1 MVRIGVSFDGFS
13 PLRESVAFAKEAE
26 EAGAASLWMA
36 EHLGY
41 REAILS
47 AMACAAATKRTMVF
61 PTAVSPY
68 LRHPMAVAMAM
79 ATLAEAAPGRTGIAV
94 GVGNP
99 LFLQESGILLEKPL
113 RVVREYV
120 ECLKALWTGE
130 PVHSD
135 GGTFRLAGARMAFR
149 PPEPVPVYLAPIRE
163 GMLRLAGRAAD
174 GVVLSSG
181 ITVEYTVRS
190 LALVAEGAKEA
201 GRDPA
206 SVQPASYLMTSVSR
220 EKNTAYAA
228 VRTKLAFLLRNKYLE
243 ENIRASGITFDQGA
257 IIRAVARRD
266 LEEASRLVP
275 DEAIEAFTVSGAPRD
290 CLDRMEAYRKAGLD
304 ELVLVMTGAPGDRKL
319 ALTLIKEFGSP

>member
-13 PLRESVAFAKEAE
+13 PLRESIAFAKEAE
-26 EAGAASLWMA
+26 VAGAASLWMA

-47 AMACAAATKRTMVF
+47 AMACAAATKRAMVF

-68 LRHPMAVAMAM
+68 LRHPMAAAMAM
-79 ATLAEAAPGRTGIAV
+79 ATLAEAAPGRAGIAV

-99 LFLQESGILLEKPL
+99 LFLQESGILPEKPL
-113 RVVREYV
+113 RAVREYV

-130 PVHSD
+130 PVRCD

-149 PPEPVPVYLAPIRE
+149 PPAPVPVYLAPIRE
-163 GMLRLAGRAAD
+163 GMLRLAGRVAD

-181 ITVEYTVRS
+181 ITVEYAARS
-190 LALVAEGAKEA
+190 LARVAEGAKKA

-206 SVQPASYLMTSVSR
+206 SVQPASYLLTSVSR
-220 EKNTAYAA
+220 ERKTAYEA

-275 DEAIEAFTVSGAPRD
+275 DEAIEGFTVSGAPRD
-290 CLDRMEAYRKAGLD
+290 CLDRMEAYRSAGLA
-304 ELVLVMTGAPGDRKL
+304 ELVLVMTGAPEDRKL
-319 ALTLIKEFGSP
+319 ALTLIKEFGGP